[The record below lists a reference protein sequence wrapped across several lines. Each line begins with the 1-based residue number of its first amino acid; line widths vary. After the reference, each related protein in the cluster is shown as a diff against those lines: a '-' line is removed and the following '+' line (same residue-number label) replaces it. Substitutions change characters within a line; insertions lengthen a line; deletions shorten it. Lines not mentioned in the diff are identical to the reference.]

1 MIRIGVDVG
10 GTNTDAVIMNGG
22 EFVAG
27 SKRLTTPDIISG
39 VRNALSATME
49 EASGKVSDIGALMVG
64 TTHFVNAL
72 VRRRDLAPTGVIRIC
87 LPSGASI
94 PPFSDWPNDLIE
106 GLDGRYRLIHGGY
119 EMDGREI
126 AALNRDELLQAVTD
140 LRAEGITEI
149 ALSSVFSTVRSDM
162 EQQAF
167 DIIAETFP
175 DQSVTKSTDIGRLGL
190 LERENA
196 AIINGALRPLAAE
209 VVDSFLALAKE
220 LDLQCPLYFT
230 KNDGTLISADQVS
243 RLPVLTFA
251 CGPTNSMRGAAF
263 LSGIKNGLVADVGG
277 TTHGRGRG
285 TERFSPTRRYSRLS
299 RGRSDQLSPC
309 RT

>member
-10 GTNTDAVIMNGG
+10 GTNTDAVIMDGSD
-22 EFVAG
+22 FVAG

-39 VRNALSATME
+39 VRNALAATME

-87 LPSGASI
+87 LPSGSSI
-94 PPFSDWPNDLIE
+94 PPFSDWPSDLID
-106 GLDGRYRLIHGGY
+106 GLDGHYRLIHGGY

-126 AALNRDELLQAVTD
+126 AALNKDELLQAVTD

-162 EQQAF
+162 EEQAF
-167 DIIAETFP
+167 DIITEAFP

-209 VVDSFLALAKE
+209 VVESFLALAEE

-230 KNDGTLISADQVS
+230 
-243 RLPVLTFA
+243 R
-251 CGPTNSMRGAAF
+251 
-263 LSGIKNGLVADVGG
+263 
-277 TTHGRGRG
+277 TTAR
-285 TERFSPTRRYSRLS
+285 
-299 RGRSDQLSPC
+299 
-309 RT
+309 